1 MKKLSALAVS
11 ALSVITLSLTGAHNS
26 FAQTTSTQVQTI
38 QAQYMPVQIRPEVY
52 VVVFRADWC
61 GPCKIVEPA
70 LNQALRGLNDPSL
83 ELVYIDITT
92 PARSEVGAN
101 AAFDR
106 NIVRQYNQ
114 WLGVTGFA
122 AIIDADT
129 KATLGCVNMTYNSQA
144 MAMHIR
150 NLKTY
155 AVANQPTFDITCPPA
170 NNPQI

>member
-1 MKKLSALAVS
+1 MLKLLKTFAITALAM
-11 ALSVITLSLTGAHNS
+11 LGISL
-26 FAQTTSTQVQTI
+26 
-38 QAQYMPVQIRPEVY
+38 PVQANRPPEIY
-52 VVVFRADWC
+52 VVFFSADWC
-61 GPCKIVEPA
+61 GPCKIVEPK
-70 LNQALRGLNDPSL
+70 LHQAMGMLRDADIERVN
-83 ELVYIDITT
+83 IDIST
-92 PARSEVGAN
+92 PYNSEIGAH

-129 KATLGCVNMTYNSQA
+129 KNTLGCINMTYDANS

-155 AVANQPTFDITCPPA
+155 AVANKQSFDVTCPAP
-170 NNPQI
+170 NNPVR